1 MTARSPVER
10 GAEAIA
16 GEYDRRGHLKPGA
29 WWSAEHRREPLRGE
43 ARAVFESIDV
53 EALDAVIQKNWIST
67 PGEFRNALL
76 AYLLEG
82 TDQ

>member
-1 MTARSPVER
+1 MTAIEKAV
-10 GAEAIA
+10 AELKRLQLCLPDR
-16 GEYDRRGHLKPGA
+16 DRRPTV
-29 WWSAEHRREPLRGE
+29 
-43 ARAVFESIDV
+43 RAVFESIDV
-53 EALDAVIQKNWIST
+53 EALDTVIQKNWIST